1 MPHSFGLS
9 AVETSPKL
17 APLIML
23 KSPSKSL
30 LYKNSINRVSV
41 RLLQHAR
48 VQVRTTFCHSL
59 LGLCL
64 CLIKSMLRP
73 HNMVRQKSKP

>member
-17 APLIML
+17 APLTML

-41 RLLQHAR
+41 RLLRHTCGEVKDHILPQHA
-48 VQVRTTFCHSL
+48 
-59 LGLCL
+59 
-64 CLIKSMLRP
+64 
-73 HNMVRQKSKP
+73 